1 MDSNGTIVCILKFPM
16 IKNRSLLR
24 PPLNDRFTRG
34 FTIIELVLVI
44 ALLGLLAGFVIVKLG
59 GVLGDAEIK
68 AAEFQVNQTFK
79 GPLLK
84 YRIDMGSYP
93 TTAQGLNAL
102 QQAPTERQHLWKGPY
117 VDSIPLDPWKTPYE
131 YKFPGVMNP
140 TGYDIRSAGPDTQ
153 MNTEDD
159 IGNWQKAG

>member
-1 MDSNGTIVCILKFPM
+1 MNK
-16 IKNRSLLR
+16 RSHTSTLGIIR
-24 PPLNDRFTRG
+24 SARG

-59 GVLGDAEIK
+59 GVLGDAEVK

-93 TTAQGLNAL
+93 TTDQGLKAL
-102 QQAPTERQHLWKGPY
+102 LVAPPERQHLWKGPY
-117 VDSIPLDPWKTPYE
+117 VDSIPLDPWKTPYD
-131 YKFPGVMNP
+131 YRFPGEKNP
-140 TGYDIRSAGPDTQ
+140 GGYDIRSAGPDTLL
-153 MNTEDD
+153 NTQDD
-159 IGNWQKAG
+159 IGNWQDPD

>member
-1 MDSNGTIVCILKFPM
+1 MMNKRTPAFARQLSGN
-16 IKNRSLLR
+16 SH
-24 PPLNDRFTRG
+24 G

-59 GVLGDAEIK
+59 GVLGDAEVK

-93 TTAQGLNAL
+93 TTEQGLEAL
-102 QQAPTERQHLWKGPY
+102 MKAPAERQHLWKGPY
-117 VDSIPLDPWKTPYE
+117 VDSIPLDPWKTPYD
-131 YKFPGVMNP
+131 YRFPGVQNP
-140 TGYDIRSAGPDTQ
+140 DAYDIRSAGPDTIL
-153 MNTEDD
+153 NTEDD
-159 IGNWQKAG
+159 IGNWQKSG